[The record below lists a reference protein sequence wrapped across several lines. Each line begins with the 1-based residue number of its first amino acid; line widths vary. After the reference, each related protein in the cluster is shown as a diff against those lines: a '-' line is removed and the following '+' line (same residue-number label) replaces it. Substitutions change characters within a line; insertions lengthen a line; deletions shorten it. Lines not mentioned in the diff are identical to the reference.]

1 MERRYLLLKPL
12 LQWKKAYL
20 HLTFEFLH
28 RVVFDVVE
36 MFVLN
41 SQKDDFKIIEPN
53 FIIFSIVIILIVLA
67 YVAI

>member
-1 MERRYLLLKPL
+1 MERRYFLLKPL

-28 RVVFDVVE
+28 RMVSDIAE

-41 SQKDDFKIIEPN
+41 SQKDDFKFIEPN